1 MTIYGFP
8 FPQSFI
14 TFDKHI
20 DEDGEGLCMLHRFA
34 CPQFKQKMFF
44 AIDLRQL
51 WGSDTELTWLCDFK
65 KLELRNI
72 IIFYLCIV
80 KVPVLL
86 RRCHKNRISLDY
98 Q

>member
-34 CPQFKQKMFF
+34 CPQFKKKMFF

-51 WGSDTELTWLCDFK
+51 
-65 KLELRNI
+65 
-72 IIFYLCIV
+72 
-80 KVPVLL
+80 
-86 RRCHKNRISLDY
+86 
-98 Q
+98 

>member
-14 TFDKHI
+14 IFDKHI

-51 WGSDTELTWLCDFK
+51 
-65 KLELRNI
+65 
-72 IIFYLCIV
+72 
-80 KVPVLL
+80 
-86 RRCHKNRISLDY
+86 
-98 Q
+98 